1 MAVLFSPI
9 GTADPLTQLGDG
21 PMLHIVRHY
30 NPEKVVLFLTQK
42 MAEHQHACALY
53 TKAIELLSESLERE
67 TPQIEIIES
76 SFDGVYKFDEYIDEF
91 ENALKTISCDKEPIL
106 VNTSSGTPA
115 MAQALVALGSFG
127 RLNLEMLQV
136 TTPRKDANHAYDRE
150 PSSDWNLE
158 HLSLL
163 WELNPDNENQAPVR
177 IVQVKTPNFSEQ
189 LLRENVTTLIKTYE
203 YEAASILC
211 KSASGI
217 SERGAELIRAAAD
230 RLNLD
235 GQLPAK
241 VFGGTS
247 LRFSPNDLLPEYLY
261 IMEVRLEQGHWAD
274 FIRSMSPAL
283 TEIMKRELASCVRES
298 SYNLY
303 KNGCPTGRYNIEGIH
318 QDEKLSKLFP
328 DTLIATKDQKG
339 ETTGKYITNDS
350 YWQLIKAYCD
360 NNDCIEKIQK
370 LREAERNG
378 RNALAHEIKSSP
390 KKSLEKEC
398 GMTLERIMQF
408 LFELCSNA
416 KPGMYKRINAEILKR
431 MQE

>member
-67 TPQIEIIES
+67 LPQIEIIES
-76 SFDGVYKFDEYIDEF
+76 SFEGVFKFDEYISEF
-91 ENALKTISCDKEPIL
+91 EDILKKMPNDKPIL

-115 MAQALVALGSFG
+115 MAQALVTLGSFG

-136 TTPRKDANHAYDRE
+136 TTPRKDANRAFDRE
-150 PSSDWNLE
+150 QSGDWNLE

-163 WELNPDNENQAPVR
+163 WELNSDNESESPSR
-177 IVQVKTPNFSEQ
+177 IVTVNTPNFSEQ
-189 LLRENVTTLIKTYE
+189 LTRENVEKLVNAYE
-203 YEAASILC
+203 YEAAYILC
-211 KSASGI
+211 KTSNTI
-217 SERGAELIRAAAD
+217 SERTTELIRAAAD

-274 FIRSMSPAL
+274 FIRAMTPAL
-283 TEIMKRELASCVRES
+283 TEVMKRELAPCIPEQ
-298 SYNLY
+298 SYTLFE
-303 KNGCPTGRYNIEGIH
+303 NGKSTKRYNIEGIRS
-318 QDEKLSKLFP
+318 DEQLHRIFP
-328 DTLIATKDQKG
+328 DNSILYKDKSG
-339 ETTGKYITNDS
+339 KECAKYITNSS
-350 YWQLIKAYCD
+350 YWYLVKEFCDKPERVGKIK
-360 NNDCIEKIQK
+360 K
-370 LREAERNG
+370 LREAEEDG
-378 RNALAHEIKSSP
+378 RHGLAHEIKSSP

-398 GMTLERIMQF
+398 DITLERIMQF

>member
-9 GTADPLTQLGDG
+9 GTADPITQLGDG

-67 TPQIEIIES
+67 LPQIEIIES
-76 SFDGVYKFDEYIDEF
+76 SFEGVFKFDEYISEF
-91 ENALKTISCDKEPIL
+91 EDILKKMPNDKPIL

-115 MAQALVALGSFG
+115 MAQALVTLGSFG

-136 TTPRKDANHAYDRE
+136 TTPRKDANRAFDRE
-150 PSSDWNLE
+150 QSGDWNLE

-163 WELNPDNENQAPVR
+163 WELSSDNESESPSR
-177 IVQVKTPNFSEQ
+177 IVTVNTPNFSEQ
-189 LLRENVTTLIKTYE
+189 LTRENVEKLVNAYE
-203 YEAASILC
+203 YEAAYILC
-211 KSASGI
+211 KTSNTI
-217 SERGAELIRAAAD
+217 SERTTELIRAAAD
-230 RLNLD
+230 RINLD
-235 GQLPAK
+235 GQLPSK
-241 VFGGTS
+241 VFGGTD

-274 FIRSMSPAL
+274 FIRSMSPAF

-350 YWQLIKAYCD
+350 YWQLIKAYCS
-360 NNDCIEKIQK
+360 NNDYIEKIQK
-370 LREAERNG
+370 LRNAESNA

-398 GMTLERIMQF
+398 GMTLEQIMQF